1 MIIGT
6 AGHIDHGKT
15 SLVRA
20 LTGVDTDRLPE
31 EKKRGIT
38 IELGYAYLPQADG
51 RVLGF
56 VDVPGHERFVHT
68 MLAGATGIDFALLI
82 VAADDGVMPQT
93 REHLEILD
101 LLGICQGAVALT
113 KIDRVDA
120 ARRAEVEREVRN
132 LIAPTALADAPVFPV
147 SSVTREGIDALLA
160 HLVAANI
167 RIAARSDAGR
177 FRLAVDRVFTL
188 DGVGT
193 VVTGS
198 VASGSVASGDV
209 VALAPRPDTA
219 NIRIRSLRAQN
230 QPVER
235 GHAGQRCA
243 LNLAGVAKDAIA
255 RGDWV
260 VDPASVLST
269 TRLDASL
276 TLLANEK
283 HPLRAGTAVHFH
295 VGAAHV
301 TARVV
306 PLDGNVI
313 EPGASGR
320 VQIVTDQ
327 PVAAWNGDR
336 FILRDAGAQ
345 RTLAGGAIIDPL
357 APARYRRTPERLA
370 TLTALALNDAAA
382 SLQALAEVAPLG
394 VDLLA
399 FLRIRDR
406 DTAAFNTATLDL
418 KRVKDEGE
426 GVDRLFT
433 AAHWD
438 ALTAKVLALTGE
450 FHAKHAEDIGI
461 DIARL
466 KRIAFPKLPEPAL
479 RALVAELVQDRK
491 LVQTGVWL
499 QLPAHAAQLSEQDRV
514 LAQKALPLL
523 AEGRFDPPW
532 VRDIAKTIG
541 HPETIVR
548 ALLSRMARRGEIYQV
563 VKDLF
568 YDARAIHQLA
578 VLADRIQAEHGA
590 VRAAEF
596 RDATGLGRKRAIQIL
611 EFFDR
616 IGFTRR
622 VQDDH
627 VIRSRDLITTRS
639 QA

>member
-38 IELGYAYLPQADG
+38 IELGYAYLPLADG
-51 RVLGF
+51 QVLGF
-56 VDVPGHERFVHT
+56 VDVPGHERFIHT

-93 REHLEILD
+93 REHLEILH
-101 LLGICQGAVALT
+101 LLGVTQGAVAIT
-113 KIDRVDA
+113 KMDRVDP
-120 ARRAEVEREVRN
+120 AR
-132 LIAPTALADAPVFPV
+132 LADVKNEVSNLLATTTLTDAPLFPV
-147 SSVTREGIDALLA
+147 SSVTREGIDVLLT
-160 HLVAANI
+160 HLADAKFRVGK
-167 RIAARSDAGR
+167 RHDAGR

-198 VASGSVASGDV
+198 VASGSVASGDT
-209 VALAPRPDTA
+209 VALAPRASSA
-219 NIRIRSLRAQN
+219 NIRIRGLRAQN
-230 QPVER
+230 QPVDR
-235 GHAGQRCA
+235 GAAGQRCA
-243 LNLAGVAKDAIA
+243 LNLAGIARDAIA

-260 VDPASVLST
+260 VDPASTLTT

-276 TLLANEK
+276 MLLSSEPQ
-283 HPLRAGTAVHFH
+283 PLRAGTAVHVH
-295 VGAAHV
+295 AGAAHV

-306 PLDGNVI
+306 PLDRDRI
-313 EPGASGR
+313 EPGGSGV

-327 PVAAWNGDR
+327 PIAAWHADR
-336 FILRDAGAQ
+336 FILRDASAQ

-370 TLTALALNDAAA
+370 TLAAMARDNPAA
-382 SLQALAEVAPLG
+382 SLQALAKAAPLG
-394 VDLLA
+394 VDLA
-399 FLRIRDR
+399 TFLRTRDR
-406 DTAAFNTATLDL
+406 DTARLDPDTLGL
-418 KRVKDEGE
+418 KRVQGH
-426 GVDRLFT
+426 GSDRLFT
-433 AAHWD
+433 PAHWA
-438 ALTAKVLALTGE
+438 ALTQKALALTGE
-450 FHAKHAEDIGI
+450 FHAKHAEDIGL

-466 KRIAFPKLPEPAL
+466 KRIAFPKLPEAAL
-479 RALVAELVQDRK
+479 HALVAELVRDGK
-491 LVQTGVWL
+491 LVRTGVWL
-499 QLPAHAAQLSEQDRV
+499 QLPAHAAQLSDQDRV
-514 LAQKALPLL
+514 LAEMALPLL
-523 AEGRFDPPW
+523 AEGAFDPPW

-541 HPETIVR
+541 HPESIVR

-568 YDARAIHQLA
+568 YDASSMHRLA
-578 VLADRIQAEHGA
+578 ALADRIQNQHGV

-596 RDATGLGRKRAIQIL
+596 RDATGLGRKRAIQVL

-622 VQDDH
+622 VADDH
-627 VIRSRDLITTRS
+627 IIRTRELFDVGVRDHV
-639 QA
+639 